1 MTMAD
6 VGALPRPT
14 HPWVA
19 EDNGKV
25 RFGVSM
31 LWRSDWS
38 AYLEWVQEA
47 EALGFDSVWAQDH
60 PPRYPDWGTTLAA
73 LAMKTTTIRLGS
85 YVSCVYYRSPL
96 LLARTAADIDQMS
109 NGRFV
114 LGIGIG
120 YGAGEFAQ
128 FGLSIPRVSAR
139 QAALA
144 ETIQIIEGIWGGQ
157 PFTFEGKH
165 FQVVYATVRPSIKQP
180 RIPILIAGGGE
191 RVTLRQVAQYADMSN
206 FGDVVTQSKL
216 VDHGI
221 SKYAALR
228 RHCEAVERPYESILR
243 SHTLIPLIVAET
255 RNAADAK
262 LDAFLA
268 TLPPQFRTPA
278 FREGIAAMT
287 PHEAV
292 GYYRQVIAAG
302 TQYCIATTMEN
313 DFETL
318 RLLASHVIPE
328 VQGA

>member
-1 MTMAD
+1 MAD
-6 VGALPRPT
+6 LGAGARPT
-14 HPWVA
+14 HPWVI
-19 EDNGKV
+19 EGNGKV

-38 AYLEWVQEA
+38 AFVAWVQEA
-47 EALGFDSVWAQDH
+47 EALGFDSIWAQDH

-114 LGIGIG
+114 LGLGIG

-128 FGLSIPRVSAR
+128 FGLSIPSVAAR

-144 ETIQIIEGIWGGQ
+144 ETIQIVEGIWEAQ
-157 PFTFEGKH
+157 PFTFAGEH
-165 FQVVYATVRPSIKQP
+165 FHVIDATVRPSIQQP
-180 RIPILIAGGGE
+180 HIPILIAGGGE
-191 RVTLRQVAQYADMSN
+191 RMTLKQVTQYADMSN
-206 FGDVVTQSKL
+206 FGDIVLQSKL
-216 VDHGI
+216 ADHGL

-228 RHCEAVERPYESILR
+228 RHCEAVGRPYESILR
-243 SHTLIPLIVAET
+243 SHTRIPLIIAET
-255 RNAADAK
+255 RRAANAK
-262 LDAFLA
+262 LATFLN
-268 TLPPQFRTPA
+268 TLPPQFRTPEV
-278 FREGIAAMT
+278 REEVAAMT
-287 PHEAV
+287 PQEAV
-292 GYYRQVIAAG
+292 TYYREVMAAG

-318 RLLASHVIPE
+318 RLLAGTVIPE
-328 VQGA
+328 LHGA